1 MSHYMFIFA
10 IITYINDMEKIECI
24 ENQFIEK
31 IVVTLPELSQLLN
44 VSIRTIQRII
54 REWNTIRSYDHN
66 GRYFSLERLAEF
78 NSYGIWEYSNIH
90 FSKFGNL
97 KNTLIAI
104 INNSTQGMDALQIR
118 DVLGVDTR
126 SFLYQYKDIS
136 ALKREK
142 LGGIYVYFSS
152 DQGKFTEQLS
162 RRKLNMEAISPPPLK
177 GIIAINVLVAA
188 IKHPG
193 FTTEGL
199 SKHLYK
205 LGIRVK
211 PKAIQDF
218 FKFYGIE
225 KKTTDLR

>member
-1 MSHYMFIFA
+1 
-10 IITYINDMEKIECI
+10 MEKIERI
-24 ENQFIEK
+24 ENQFDEK
-31 IVVTLPELSQLLN
+31 IVVTLPELSRLLN
-44 VSIRTIQRII
+44 VSIRTIQRIT
-54 REWNTIRSYDHN
+54 RKWNTIRSYDHN

-97 KNTLIAI
+97 KNTLIAV
-104 INNSTQGMDALQIR
+104 INNSTQGMDASQIR

-126 SFLYQYKDIS
+126 SFLYQYKDVS
-136 ALKREK
+136 SLKREK
-142 LGGIYVYFSS
+142 LGGSYVYFSS
-152 DQGKFTEQLS
+152 EPVKFTGQLS
-162 RRKLNMEAISPPPLK
+162 RRKQSMEAISPPPLK
-177 GIIAINVLVAA
+177 GIVAINVLVAA

-199 SKHLYK
+199 SKHLHK

-211 PKAIQDF
+211 PEAIQDF

>member
-1 MSHYMFIFA
+1 
-10 IITYINDMEKIECI
+10 MEKIEYI
-24 ENQFIEK
+24 ENQFFEK
-31 IVVTLPELSQLLN
+31 IVVTLPELSRLLN
-44 VSIRTIQRII
+44 VSIRTIQRLT
-54 REWNTIRSYDHN
+54 RGWDTIRSYDHN

-97 KNTLIAI
+97 KNTLVAI
-104 INNSTQGMDALQIR
+104 INNSTQGMDASQIR

-126 SFLYQYKDIS
+126 SFLYQYKDVN

-142 LGGIYVYFSS
+142 LGGNYVYFSS
-152 DQGKFTEQLS
+152 DPGKFTEQLS
-162 RRKLNMEAISPPPLK
+162 RRKINMEAVSSPPLK

-188 IKHPG
+188 IKHPD

-199 SKHLYK
+199 SKHLHK

>member
-1 MSHYMFIFA
+1 MSYYMFIFA

-44 VSIRTIQRII
+44 VSIRTIQRIT
-54 REWNTIRSYDHN
+54 RGWNTIRSYDHN

>member
-1 MSHYMFIFA
+1 
-10 IITYINDMEKIECI
+10 MEKIECI

-31 IVVTLPELSQLLN
+31 IVVTLPELSRLLN
-44 VSIRTIQRII
+44 VSIRTIQRIT

-199 SKHLYK
+199 SKHLHK

-211 PKAIQDF
+211 PEAIQNF

>member
-44 VSIRTIQRII
+44 VSIRTIQRIT
-54 REWNTIRSYDHN
+54 RGWNTIRSYDHN

>member
-1 MSHYMFIFA
+1 MK
-10 IITYINDMEKIECI
+10 KIERI
-24 ENQFIEK
+24 ENQFDEK
-31 IVVTLPELSQLLN
+31 IVITLPELSRLLN
-44 VSIRTIQRII
+44 VSIRTIQRIT
-54 REWNTIRSYDHN
+54 RKWDTIRSYDHN

-104 INNSTQGMDALQIR
+104 INNSTQGMDASQIR

-126 SFLYQYKDIS
+126 SFLYQYKDVS
-136 ALKREK
+136 SLKREK
-142 LGGIYVYFSS
+142 LGGSYVYFSS
-152 DQGKFTEQLS
+152 EPVKFTEQLS

-177 GIIAINVLVAA
+177 DIIAINVLVAA

-199 SKHLYK
+199 SKHLHK

-225 KKTTDLR
+225 KKLRI

>member
-1 MSHYMFIFA
+1 
-10 IITYINDMEKIECI
+10 MEKIERI

-31 IVVTLPELSQLLN
+31 IVVTLPELSRLLN
-44 VSIRTIQRII
+44 VSIRTIQRIT
-54 REWNTIRSYDHN
+54 RKRDTIRSYDHN

-97 KNTLIAI
+97 KNTLIAV
-104 INNSTQGMDALQIR
+104 INNSTQGMDASQIR
-118 DVLGVDTR
+118 DVLGIDTR
-126 SFLYQYKDIS
+126 SFLYQYKDVS
-136 ALKREK
+136 SLKREK
-142 LGGIYVYFSS
+142 LDGSYVYFSS
-152 DQGKFTEQLS
+152 EPGKFTEQLS

-177 GIIAINVLVAA
+177 DIIAINVLVAA
-188 IKHPG
+188 IKHPN

-199 SKHLYK
+199 SKHLHK

-225 KKTTDLR
+225 KKTPDLR

>member
-1 MSHYMFIFA
+1 MFIFA

-44 VSIRTIQRII
+44 VSIRTIQRIT
-54 REWNTIRSYDHN
+54 RGWNTIRSYDHN

-177 GIIAINVLVAA
+177 SIIAINVLVAA

-211 PKAIQDF
+211 PKAIQNF

>member
-1 MSHYMFIFA
+1 
-10 IITYINDMEKIECI
+10 MEKIECI
-24 ENQFIEK
+24 ENQFFEK
-31 IVVTLPELSQLLN
+31 IVVTLPELSRLLN
-44 VSIRTIQRII
+44 VSIRTIQRLT
-54 REWNTIRSYDHN
+54 REWDTIRSYDHN

-97 KNTLIAI
+97 KNTLVAI
-104 INNSTQGMDALQIR
+104 INNSTQGMDASQIR

-126 SFLYQYKDIS
+126 SFLYQYKDVS

-142 LGGIYVYFSS
+142 LGGNYVYFSS
-152 DQGKFTEQLS
+152 DPGKFTEQLS
-162 RRKLNMEAISPPPLK
+162 RRKINMEAVSSPPLK

-188 IKHPG
+188 IKYPG
-193 FTTEGL
+193 FTAEEL
-199 SKHLYK
+199 SKHLHK
-205 LGIRVK
+205 LSIKVK
-211 PKAIQDF
+211 PETIQDF

>member
-1 MSHYMFIFA
+1 
-10 IITYINDMEKIECI
+10 MEKIECI

-31 IVVTLPELSQLLN
+31 IVVTLPELSRLLN
-44 VSIRTIQRII
+44 VSIRTIQRIT

-104 INNSTQGMDALQIR
+104 INNSTQGMDASQIR

-177 GIIAINVLVAA
+177 SIIAINVLVAA

-199 SKHLYK
+199 SKHLHK

-211 PKAIQDF
+211 PEAIQNF

>member
-1 MSHYMFIFA
+1 
-10 IITYINDMEKIECI
+10 MEKIKRI
-24 ENQFIEK
+24 KNQFDEK
-31 IVVTLPELSQLLN
+31 IVVTLPELSRLLN
-44 VSIRTIQRII
+44 VSIRTIQRIT
-54 REWNTIRSYDHN
+54 RKWDTIRSYDHN

-104 INNSTQGMDALQIR
+104 INNSTQGMDASQIR

-126 SFLYQYKDIS
+126 SFLYQYKDVS
-136 ALKREK
+136 SLKREK
-142 LGGIYVYFSS
+142 LGGIYIYFSS

-162 RRKLNMEAISPPPLK
+162 RRKQSMEAISPPPLK
-177 GIIAINVLVAA
+177 GIVAINVQVAA

-193 FTTEGL
+193 YTAEGL
-199 SKHLYK
+199 SKHLHK

-211 PKAIQDF
+211 PEAIQDF

-225 KKTTDLR
+225 KKRRI

>member
-1 MSHYMFIFA
+1 
-10 IITYINDMEKIECI
+10 MEKIECI

-31 IVVTLPELSQLLN
+31 IVVTLPELSRLLN
-44 VSIRTIQRII
+44 VSIRTIQRIT

-177 GIIAINVLVAA
+177 SIIAINVLVAA

-199 SKHLYK
+199 SKHLHK

-211 PKAIQDF
+211 PEAIQNF

>member
-1 MSHYMFIFA
+1 
-10 IITYINDMEKIECI
+10 MEKIKRI
-24 ENQFIEK
+24 KNQFDEK
-31 IVVTLPELSQLLN
+31 IVITLPELSRLLN
-44 VSIRTIQRII
+44 VSIRTIQRIT
-54 REWNTIRSYDHN
+54 RKWDTIRSYDHN

-104 INNSTQGMDALQIR
+104 INNSTQGMDASQIR

-136 ALKREK
+136 SLKREK

-152 DQGKFTEQLS
+152 EPGKFTGQLS
-162 RRKLNMEAISPPPLK
+162 RRKLNIEAISPPQLK
-177 GIIAINVLVAA
+177 DIIAINVLVAA
-188 IKHPG
+188 IKHPD

-199 SKHLYK
+199 SEHLHK

-225 KKTTDLR
+225 KKRRI

>member
-1 MSHYMFIFA
+1 
-10 IITYINDMEKIECI
+10 MEKIECI

-31 IVVTLPELSQLLN
+31 IVVTLPELSRLLN
-44 VSIRTIQRII
+44 VSIRTIQRIT

-177 GIIAINVLVAA
+177 SIIAINVLVAA

-199 SKHLYK
+199 SKYLHK

-211 PKAIQDF
+211 PEAIQNF